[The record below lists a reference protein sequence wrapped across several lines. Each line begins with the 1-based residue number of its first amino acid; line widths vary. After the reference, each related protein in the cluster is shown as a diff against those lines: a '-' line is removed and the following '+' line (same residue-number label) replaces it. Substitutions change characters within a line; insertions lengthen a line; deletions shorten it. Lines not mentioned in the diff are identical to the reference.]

1 MTGEERELLIAFLT
15 DQSVIEVTD
24 TYDNEEDA
32 DRAREAAFDAWYSL
46 RFQSQETE
54 DVYKLMLAS
63 AHVWEDRY
71 EAGHTVGRK
80 DGYTTGHEDGYAAGH
95 EDGYERGVLQAI
107 EDLERQSSLA
117 TGAPV
122 THLQDCQG
130 PGCGASCTCWCHL
143 GEGRG

>member
-15 DQSVIEVTD
+15 DQHVIELTD

-32 DRAREAAFDAWYSL
+32 DRAREAAFDDWYSH

-54 DVYKLMLAS
+54 DVYKLMLAT
-63 AHVWEDRY
+63 AHVWQDRY
-71 EAGHTVGRK
+71 EEGHNVGRK
-80 DGYTTGHEDGYAAGH
+80 DGYAAGH
-95 EDGYERGVLQAI
+95 EDGYESGLLQAI

-122 THLQDCQG
+122 AHHLEDCAG
-130 PGCGASCTCWCHL
+130 PGCGASCTCWCHA